1 VRHGRK
7 EEEHTRTPHLWPLLL
22 SLSLITLLR
31 HHVPNITTA
40 LPDMPTSRQSH
51 ALPLPQPTRM
61 VSWPPLDTACAP
73 SPAYKR
79 PPFLP
84 EKTHTTFLYLLDILF
99 QLLFP
104 WFVPKSDA
112 GELLA
117 ASCAAVP
124 DHLSSP
130 LLDEVAEW
138 RSLCRLDI
146 TAATPCRPS
155 VSTVAVPLPDPL
167 SR

>member
-1 VRHGRK
+1 LTGK
-7 EEEHTRTPHLWPLLL
+7 IHT
-22 SLSLITLLR
+22 
-31 HHVPNITTA
+31 N
-40 LPDMPTSRQSH
+40 
-51 ALPLPQPTRM
+51 
-61 VSWPPLDTACAP
+61 P
-73 SPAYKR
+73 S
-79 PPFLP
+79 
-84 EKTHTTFLYLLDILF
+84 YLLDILF

-146 TAATPCRPS
+146 TAAAPHRPP